1 MQKQLYGRVSWYYR
15 EMSVKIPYCIICGRI
30 GVDLGRISGR
40 DVALCPDCAEALM
53 PKIEALVEAAGRRP
67 ARARAAER
75 ITPEQFRE
83 RVVESVEKR
92 GQLNVLEVA
101 RRLGFPASKA
111 REIAEALAQEKG
123 WQVEKAK
130 RKLILKKPT
139 PAPA

>member
-1 MQKQLYGRVSWYYR
+1 VSWYYR

-101 RRLGFPASKA
+101 RRFGFPASKA

>member
-1 MQKQLYGRVSWYYR
+1 
-15 EMSVKIPYCIICGRI
+15 MSVKIPYCIICGRI

>member
-53 PKIEALVEAAGRRP
+53 PKIEALVEAARGAKRP
-67 ARARAAER
+67 VRAAER

-101 RRLGFPASKA
+101 RRLGFPAPKA

-123 WQVEKAK
+123 WQVERAK

>member
-1 MQKQLYGRVSWYYR
+1 
-15 EMSVKIPYCIICGRI
+15 
-30 GVDLGRISGR
+30 
-40 DVALCPDCAEALM
+40 
-53 PKIEALVEAAGRRP
+53 
-67 ARARAAER
+67 
-75 ITPEQFRE
+75 
-83 RVVESVEKR
+83 VESVEKR